1 MGAPTGFIFISYRR
15 KDVPFAAHALHC
27 HLARRFP
34 ERQLFMDVQGGIRA
48 GLDFAEVIRDRVA
61 RCNVLLALIG
71 PSWMQLADARLD
83 DPGDFVRLEIASA
96 LDMRKRVIPI
106 LVENADMPRT
116 HLLPENLRDL
126 TAKHAMRL
134 SQENFAAQIDHIVFE
149 IQRALMESQ
158 EQLRMPLSKNTSEG
172 FA

>member
-1 MGAPTGFIFISYRR
+1 MGSDRQP
-15 KDVPFAAHALHC
+15 PLLPAAHLSHQC
-27 HLARRFP
+27 H
-34 ERQLFMDVQGGIRA
+34 VHGGIGA
-48 GLDFAEVIRDRVA
+48 GLDFAEVIRERVA

-83 DPGDFVRLEIASA
+83 DPDDFVRLEIASA

-106 LVENADMPRT
+106 LVENADMPRA

-126 TAKHAMRL
+126 SAKHALRL
-134 SQENFAAQIDHIVFE
+134 SQDNFAAQIDPIVLE
-149 IQRALMESQ
+149 IQIALVESQ
-158 EQLRMPLSKNTSEG
+158 KQQLGMPLSNTSEG

>member
-1 MGAPTGFIFISYRR
+1 MVAHYTKRRPGKLITLRQKARVIKREFDSNEPHAIVGLMGAPTGFIFISYRR

-116 HLLPENLRDL
+116 HLLPEN
-126 TAKHAMRL
+126 
-134 SQENFAAQIDHIVFE
+134 
-149 IQRALMESQ
+149 
-158 EQLRMPLSKNTSEG
+158 
-172 FA
+172 